1 MKMEILTFDSFH
13 SSVVST
19 DTRWRR
25 GCTTDGSEITKDSE
39 MAGKKLSGLGQFLSY
54 QTSHLSPLTTFTLL
68 GCEKLGDRSE
78 DKKKIVSVHVYQ
90 EIFTDQFNISDPHCL
105 YV

>member
-54 QTSHLSPLTTFTLL
+54 QTSHHIYSFRL
-68 GCEKLGDRSE
+68 
-78 DKKKIVSVHVYQ
+78 
-90 EIFTDQFNISDPHCL
+90 
-105 YV
+105 